1 MTKVSVIIPLYNKT
15 LYVTKALDSVLAQTF
30 TDYECII
37 INDGSTDDSA
47 SVVQQWIQ
55 NKACSDR
62 FRLINQQN
70 AGVSEARNHG
80 IDFSRGEYTAFLD
93 ADDWWSPTY
102 LEKMISFAAEYPDA
116 GVWASNYVYYKP
128 GKTKNGVGA
137 VYDCEEQVHH
147 EEGWKGY
154 INYPLSY
161 HENVGQVV
169 WTGATLTKRSV
180 LHDVC
185 LEKGEYFQKGICLGE
200 DFLLW
205 ARIALRYRV
214 AFINQPM
221 AYYNNDVLPQWRLT
235 RHLHDPKTHMLW
247 NMDSIEIS
255 ASNTEQ
261 REDWRHLF
269 DRLRIN
275 GLLEYWMS
283 DTYHNLAAI
292 ELKKVSSPLPKVY
305 SQPICYLR
313 AKKEIMI
320 IGSWFKQKL
329 VRLIYK

>member
-1 MTKVSVIIPLYNKT
+1 MKMPKVSIIVPLYNKVPYVAKT
-15 LYVTKALDSVLAQTF
+15 LESIASQTY
-30 TDYECII
+30 TDWECII
-37 INDGSTDDSA
+37 VNDGSTDKSA
-47 SVVQQWIQ
+47 EIVERLTI
-55 NKACSDR
+55 NDER
-62 FRLINQQN
+62 FRLINQEN
-70 AGVSEARNHG
+70 AGVSAARNRG
-80 IDFSRGEYTAFLD
+80 ISEALNDERLTMNDRCEYVCFLD
-93 ADDWWSPTY
+93 ADDWWAPTF
-102 LEKMISFAAEYPDA
+102 LEEMMQLVEEYPEA
-116 GVWASNYVYYKP
+116 GLWASNYIYYKP
-128 GKTKNGVGA
+128 GKTRVGVKNV
-137 VYDCEEQVHH
+137 ET
-147 EEGWKGY
+147 GY
-154 INYPLSY
+154 INYPKAY
-161 HENVGQVV
+161 YENNGQVV

-214 AFINQPM
+214 AFINLPM

-255 ASNTEQ
+255 ASHTE
-261 REDWRHLF
+261 RSEDWRHLF

-283 DTYHNLAAI
+283 DTYHNLAVI